1 MLTRFPA
8 RAAASLLIPLL
19 LLAPAARALDVVTS
33 SPSPYALHQPTS
45 TAQIT
50 LTFDAAPVL
59 PPDDAVRVSGTMS
72 GLHPVTLAVNG
83 AVLTATVGGSWQPG
97 ELVHVNVRRDVH
109 TAAADSL
116 DGGHVLAFTIAAAAG
131 PMTFETREV
140 YGAAVV
146 PYFIFGGDL
155 DGDGTP
161 DVAAPNEG
169 TNDFSVW
176 LNSGSGA
183 LMPRSDYG
191 VGMVPSSCFGE
202 DLDNDGDL
210 DLATADIASGT
221 MSVSLNHG
229 DGTFAPSVP
238 YAAGTT
244 TRQVFGGD
252 FDGDNDVDLCAT
264 SASTDEIYFWFNDG
278 AGSFGA
284 GIPFTDVKTRPFA
297 LETGDFDGDG
307 LLDVVVANQ
316 AQGSNAPDSL
326 DVLIND
332 GAGWFTRTGRWHAG
346 DGPWDLVVNDFNGD
360 GAPDVGMVTS
370 FNNRIKILIND
381 GSGGFPTR
389 TAAATPAFPLAVQAG
404 DVDGDGD
411 LDLFSSNFNAGSVTL
426 FDNDGAAGLSSVLTL
441 PVNRT
446 GSYTW
451 AHDLDGD
458 GDLDLS
464 VVDELSDSLYVFF
477 NEPPLAAPSLPG
489 GAPGLRMSAWPN
501 PAPASGTELHL
512 AGASAGRVE
521 IDVVDV
527 RGRRVRR
534 LGAITLAGSTRIPW
548 DGKDERGA
556 PVAAGAY
563 VVVAQGTAG
572 RASTVVRILR

>member
-1 MLTRFPA
+1 MPIRLPLRP
-8 RAAASLLIPLL
+8 AAALLIPFL
-19 LLAPAARALDVVTS
+19 LLAPEARALDVVAS
-33 SPSPYALHQPTS
+33 SPGPYALHQPAATS
-45 TAQIT
+45 QIS
-50 LTFDAAPVL
+50 LTFDAAPLL
-59 PPDDAVRVSGTMS
+59 PPDDAVRVCGTMS
-72 GLHPVTLAVNG
+72 GLHPVTLALNG
-83 AVLTATVGGSWQPG
+83 AVLTVTAGGSWQPG

-116 DGGHVLAFTIAAAAG
+116 DGGHVLAFTIAAAPG
-131 PMTFETREV
+131 PRTFDSREV

-155 DGDGTP
+155 DGDGSP

-169 TNDFSVW
+169 TDDFSVW
-176 LNSGSGA
+176 LNSGGGS

-191 VGMVPSSCFGE
+191 VGTTPSSCFGE
-202 DLDNDGDL
+202 DFDNDGDL

-229 DGTFAPSVP
+229 DGTFAPSVAYP
-238 YAAGTT
+238 AGTT

-264 SASTDEIYFWFNDG
+264 SASTNEVFFWFNDG
-278 AGSFGA
+278 TGSFGA

-316 AQGSNAPDSL
+316 AQGSTAPDSL

-346 DGPWDLVVNDFNGD
+346 DGPWDIVVNDFDGD
-360 GAPDVGMVTS
+360 GDADVGMVTS
-370 FNNRIKILIND
+370 FNNRIKVLIND
-381 GSGGFPTR
+381 GTGAFPSR
-389 TAAATPAFPLAVQAG
+389 KAASTPAFPLAVQAG
-404 DVDGDGD
+404 DLDGDGD

-426 FDNDGAAGLSSVLTL
+426 FDNDGAAGLSAALTL
-441 PVNRT
+441 SVNRT

-477 NEPPLAAPSLPG
+477 NESALTVLPAPDAG
-489 GAPGLRMSAWPN
+489 GGLRMRASPN
-501 PAPASGTELHL
+501 PAPASGTDLIL
-512 AGASAGRVE
+512 AGAAGGRVE
-521 IDVVDV
+521 IDVLDV

-534 LGAITLAGSTRIPW
+534 LGAATLTGATRVSW
-548 DGKDERGA
+548 DGRDGRGS

-563 VVVAQGTAG
+563 VVVARGPAG
-572 RASTVVRILR
+572 SASTVVRIVR